1 MDYLLSRAAVEM
13 DLKND
18 NSHHS
23 GKRCHTQGQAVV
35 NALNLGFRLCRS
47 FFLSSHIFVIRMN
60 NIKGGLGTILM
71 ILTLRTFWAFQKNL
85 QSTPCNKIAQ

>member
-35 NALNLGFRLCRS
+35 NALNFGFRLCRS
-47 FFLSSHIFVIRMN
+47 FFQITYICNQNEQYIGRSWYYFDDFD
-60 NIKGGLGTILM
+60 K
-71 ILTLRTFWAFQKNL
+71 KNMM
-85 QSTPCNKIAQ
+85 A